1 MTGSI
6 IAFIIWSIVGIFIIG
21 LGLGTFFSKK
31 EVGFWA
37 NAGRFLVTDVKKY
50 NGDVGK
56 LFIGYGIVF
65 ILLGVSMLT
74 GQNSP
79 WIILSIG
86 GIMVESIAAMVIYT
100 VVIEKKYRKQPY

>member
-1 MTGSI
+1 MEHRRYLYH
-6 IAFIIWSIVGIFIIG
+6 WSWMGGI
-21 LGLGTFFSKK
+21 FSKK

-37 NAGRFLVTDVKKY
+37 NAGKFEVTDVKKY
-50 NGDVGK
+50 NGAVGK

-65 ILLGVSMLT
+65 ILLGLPMLS

-86 GIMVESIAAMVIYT
+86 GSW
-100 VVIEKKYRKQPY
+100 